1 MRPDA
6 RTWGIGILL
15 AIEFFEDAERKPL
28 HQKILSE
35 NQADC
40 APYIFLAVSTP
51 DNPRVHL
58 HYELSQ

>member
-15 AIEFFEDAERKPL
+15 AIAFFEDAERKPL

-40 APYIFLAVSTP
+40 AQYIFLP
-51 DNPRVHL
+51 CEYPRISRG
-58 HYELSQ
+58 YICIMS

>member
-40 APYIFLAVSTP
+40 APYIFWP
-51 DNPRVHL
+51 CEYP
-58 HYELSQ
+58 